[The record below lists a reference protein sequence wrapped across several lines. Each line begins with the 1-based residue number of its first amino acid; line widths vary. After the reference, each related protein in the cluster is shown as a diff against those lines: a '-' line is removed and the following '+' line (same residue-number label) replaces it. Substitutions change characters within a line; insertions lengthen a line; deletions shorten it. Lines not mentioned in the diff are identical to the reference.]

1 MCFYKN
7 SEGQTVRHTIMQMSD
22 DLDRCH
28 DKVQHL
34 PELAVNKIKEETH
47 ITSLILWSDGCAQQ
61 YKVYF
66 CFGFN

>member
-1 MCFYKN
+1 
-7 SEGQTVRHTIMQMSD
+7 MQMSD